1 MPGSKLIEL
10 IRQQYQPPSG
20 IELAT
25 VISPPPAL
33 KIRVDNMPIHLEGD
47 DLIVC
52 AHLLPATRYAAISN
66 VVTPVP
72 AKVTY
77 NGQQHDQAGDNIS
90 TQHTTMNLLDNVLQT
105 GDRVAVM
112 ALPGGQQYLVWDR
125 VVIM

>member
-10 IRQQYQPPSG
+10 IRQQYRPPSG

-25 VISPPPAL
+25 VISPPPVL
-33 KIRVDNMPIHLEGD
+33 KIRIDNMPIHLEGD

-52 AHLLPATRYAAISN
+52 AHLLPSTRYAAVSN

-77 NGQQHDQAGDNIS
+77 NGQQHDQGGDNLA
-90 TQHTTMNLLDNVLQT
+90 TQHATVNLQDHLLNP
-105 GDRVAVM
+105 GDRVAVQ
-112 ALPGGQQYLVWDR
+112 ALPGGQQYLVIDR
-125 VVIM
+125 VVMM